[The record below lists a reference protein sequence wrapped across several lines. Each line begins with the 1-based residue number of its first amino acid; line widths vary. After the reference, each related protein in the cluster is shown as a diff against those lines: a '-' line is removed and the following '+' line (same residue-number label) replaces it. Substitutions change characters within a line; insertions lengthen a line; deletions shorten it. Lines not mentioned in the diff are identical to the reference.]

1 MIIEGK
7 KREREGKRR
16 MEERLWRC
24 RWRGG
29 YDAPDRVLWIHRY
42 KTKVIVTISYGADKP
57 WD

>member
-42 KTKVIVTISYGADKP
+42 KTKVS
-57 WD
+57 